1 MDIGMEQNHQGNT
14 VITGGFLKKK
24 QDMNRKITMQA
35 VWNKFCETGRIDAF
49 RLNWKEGMANKP
61 HFFWDSDVAKWM
73 EAAAYLLADKPD
85 AELTEKVEML
95 IDEIEAGQWED
106 GYFNIYFTVC
116 EPGMRFRN
124 RSMHELYCAG
134 HLLEAAVAYYEATG
148 RDRFLRCMEKY
159 MDYIYRVFVEEKSA
173 SFVTPG
179 HEEIELA
186 LLRFYACTEK
196 EKALKLAEFFLE
208 ERGRHPEEFEK
219 KDFADIY
226 LPSNNQSHLPV
237 REQKTAQGHAV
248 RACYLYIAMAM
259 LAAVK
264 KDGELAQTCRALYQD
279 ILEHKM
285 YITGGIGSTYIGEA
299 FTVPY
304 DLPDETA
311 YCESCASIGM
321 ALFSAKMTDLEPKA
335 VYGDIIEKEWYN
347 GILAGISL
355 DGKAFFYENPLEIN
369 LRNHIKNV
377 SSLKKERY
385 PRTSRL
391 EILECSCCPPN
402 LNRYLAS
409 LQNAIYSKREDTY
422 YIHQFAESSFTCGDA
437 FIEQQTQY
445 PLNGAVQITCRN
457 VPVLKVRIPQWCK
470 QYSVNCVYEEKDR
483 FICITNPDKV
493 CITFSMVPRLMQS
506 HAQVYGNAGK
516 VALQYGPVVY
526 CMEAVDNGENLHGLY
541 LNPDADIEVSYDETF
556 GLPILLA
563 QGLRKKETA
572 DLYTEWSREAEEHAY
587 EKVNLKFIPYSC
599 YANRGE
605 TDMMVWVNVKA

>member
-1 MDIGMEQNHQGNT
+1 MEQNHQKNT

-49 RLNWKEGMANKP
+49 RLDWKEGMANKP

-73 EAAAYLLADKPD
+73 EAAAYLLADNPD

-186 LLRFYACTEK
+186 LLRFYACTGK

-259 LAAVK
+259 LAVVK
-264 KDGELAQTCRALYQD
+264 KDEELAQTCRALYQD

-422 YIHQFAESSFTCGDA
+422 YIHQFAESCFTCGDA

-445 PLNGAVQITCRN
+445 PLNGALQITCRN

-493 CITFSMVPRLMQS
+493 YIEFSMVPRLIQS
-506 HAQVYGNAGK
+506 HVQVYGNAGK

-541 LNPDADIEVSYDETF
+541 LNPDAKIEVSYDETF
-556 GLPILLA
+556 GLPILLV

-572 DLYTEWSREAEEHAY
+572 DLYTEWSREAEKNAY

-605 TDMMVWVNVKA
+605 TDMMVWVNVKS